1 MSTNNNLIEITKESG
16 EILFVYSDKYNVY
29 AIYKCNPGNRIFL
42 VITDKGLY
50 LERVE
55 ELDVPEIFQRRSGIR
70 FFKPQN
76 LERGAVRFEG
86 YTVIDTEGYHFT
98 IDQGAVTLTKSEKSN
113 KEILPVTY
121 SLLPVLSKFKI
132 GHGIQKF
139 GKFYF
144 IGTECEEKDSEHPVY
159 GVVDLASGKLETI
172 YYLYSDL
179 GEIVPACLS
188 IDTHDLTVY
197 VSGKTVVYD
206 DTNKVVDTL
215 PYLEKFFYRG

>member
-1 MSTNNNLIEITKESG
+1 MSTENNLIELTKESG

-29 AIYKCNPGNRIFL
+29 VIYKFNTGNRLFL
-42 VITDKGLY
+42 VIADKRLY

-55 ELDVPEIFQRRSGIR
+55 ELETPESFSRRTGIR

-76 LERGAVRFEG
+76 LDKGCVKFDG
-86 YTVIDTEGYHFT
+86 YTVIDGEGYHFT
-98 IDQGAVTLTKSEKSN
+98 IDQGKVVLTKSEKSK
-113 KEILPVTY
+113 KEILPVSY
-121 SLLPVLSKFKI
+121 SILPVLSKFKI
-132 GHGIQKF
+132 GHGIQKL

-144 IGTECEEKDSEHPVY
+144 IGIDREDKDSEHPVY

-179 GEIVPACLS
+179 GEVVPACLS
-188 IDTHDLTVY
+188 IDTHELTVY

-206 DTNKVVDTL
+206 DNNKVIDTI

>member
-1 MSTNNNLIEITKESG
+1 MSTNNHLIELTKESG
-16 EILFVYSDKYNVY
+16 EILFVYSDKYSVY
-29 AIYKCNPGNRIFL
+29 VIYKFNTGNRLFL

-50 LERVE
+50 FERVE
-55 ELDVPEIFQRRSGIR
+55 ELEVPESFSRRTGIR

-76 LERGAVRFEG
+76 LDKGSVRFEG
-86 YTVIDTEGYHFT
+86 YTVIDEEGYHFA
-98 IDQGAVTLTKSEKSN
+98 IDNGKVTLTNAGKSK
-113 KEILPVTY
+113 KEILPVSY
-121 SLLPVLSKFKI
+121 SILPVLSKFKI
-132 GHGIQKF
+132 GHGIQKL

-144 IGTECEEKDSEHPVY
+144 IGTEHEEKDSEHPVY

-188 IDTHDLTVY
+188 IDTHELTVY

-206 DTNKVVDTL
+206 DNNKVVDTM